1 MTPYFKT
8 LSGQDQKAW
17 YARNLHQKR
26 ALGID
31 KYSAETSELLRT
43 SLNSGRNMIYGI
55 PNYEILSN
63 HYYRAAF
70 NYTTLEFRDTKGY
83 RMKLKIKDQIKQ
95 AMELRRKGEESPVP
109 IEQKYDFGTC
119 DKHNHQIDFNDL
131 LLRVL
136 NPGSCKLPEKTNF
149 SFKNHTR
156 QVIEDSKKFSLKLLV
171 QEFKRK

>member
-1 MTPYFKT
+1 MHVTMTPYFKT

-17 YARNLHQKR
+17 YARNLHLKR

-63 HYYRAAF
+63 HHYRAAF
-70 NYTTLEFRDTKGY
+70 NYTTLEFRNTKGY
-83 RMKLKIKDQIKQ
+83 KMKLKIKDQIKKAIELKKKGLQ
-95 AMELRRKGEESPVP
+95 ASVLV
-109 IEQKYDFGTC
+109 EQKYDFGAC
-119 DKHNHQIDFNDL
+119 DKHDHQIDFNDL

-136 NPGSCKLPEKTNF
+136 NPGSFKLPEKTNF
-149 SFKNHTR
+149 SFRNYTR
-156 QVIEDSKKFSLKLLV
+156 
-171 QEFKRK
+171 